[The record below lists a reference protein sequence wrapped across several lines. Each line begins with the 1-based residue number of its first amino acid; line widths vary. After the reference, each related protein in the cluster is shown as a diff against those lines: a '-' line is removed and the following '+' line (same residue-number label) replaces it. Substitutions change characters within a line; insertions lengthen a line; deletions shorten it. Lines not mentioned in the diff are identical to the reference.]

1 MIIIIDMYTNCG
13 ETLLDGEKIIELE
26 LQIEIK
32 SMYIES
38 LSNT

>member
-1 MIIIIDMYTNCG
+1 MYTNCG